1 MRNETFSQCQ
11 SIYEITKEERVTSPW
26 RRLAD
31 ITSILI
37 SKGTGQNHTPSE
49 DAMRKPQ
56 GHFWLFLLTMHNHEE
71 MSDKFLLV

>member
-1 MRNETFSQCQ
+1 MRHFHSFTIFL
-11 SIYEITKEERVTSPW
+11 YEITKEEGVTSPW

-56 GHFWLFLLTMHNHEE
+56 GHFWAIRAN
-71 MSDKFLLV
+71 DA